1 MTFTFDPTLADNVSL
16 VRFHIGDVHEEGFYL
31 ADETLSY
38 LVTTHGVAGA
48 VVRAID
54 FIITQ
59 LSQPNFKLDWLSVTN
74 SEARAGY
81 EKLKKEKEQELGV
94 NTGAVASSSVSLPSR
109 ADSYMTSSDQDGA
122 P

>member
-1 MTFTFDPTLADNVSL
+1 MSFSFNPSIATDLDL
-16 VRFHIGDVHEEGFYL
+16 VRFHIGDVHEEGHYL
-31 ADETLSY
+31 DDETITY

-59 LSQPNFKLDWLSVTN
+59 LSQPNFRLDWLTVTN
-74 SEARAGY
+74 SEARAGF
-81 EKLKKEKEQELGV
+81 EKLKKDKEQELGV
-94 NTGAVASSSVSLPSR
+94 STGAIASASVSLPSR
-109 ADSYMTSSDQDGA
+109 ADSYMTTSDQDGA